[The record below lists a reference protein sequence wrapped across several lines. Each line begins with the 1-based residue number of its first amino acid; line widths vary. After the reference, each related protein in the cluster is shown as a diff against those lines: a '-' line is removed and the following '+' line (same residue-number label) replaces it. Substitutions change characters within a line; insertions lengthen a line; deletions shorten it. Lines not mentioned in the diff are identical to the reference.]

1 MLRSARSGAAGLL
14 ELPPGDLAVVSI
26 GVGIVGFGEMA
37 LWHAEQV
44 RALDGLELR
53 VVCDVTPARRELA
66 ERQYGCKTS
75 EELEPLLA
83 DKDVGLVLIATPS
96 HAHVQPV
103 LAALAAGKH
112 VVVEKPIARTE
123 SDARRMFDAAREA
136 GRTLM
141 AFQNRRF
148 DSDFLTAR
156 RAVESGELGRIDDIR
171 LIRWAYSRLMSTFGA
186 KEYRPG
192 WRADAAYGGGN
203 LLDWGPHLFD
213 QMLQLVPAPLENV
226 FGDLRA
232 RRWSKEVEDQFLA
245 VLRFR
250 GGVVAVVEF
259 AQAPLGE
266 LDVSWAISGSD
277 AAFRYE
283 NNRGVFYSR
292 NGDDQETLRRVEPAA
307 RDWPALW
314 RNMRDVV
321 RDGAEPIVRPPE
333 TLRLMR
339 VLDAVR
345 RSSETGQ
352 VVAVQ
357 DEYATDS
364 ATGG

>member
-1 MLRSARSGAAGLL
+1 
-14 ELPPGDLAVVSI
+14 
-26 GVGIVGFGEMA
+26 
-37 LWHAEQV
+37 
-44 RALDGLELR
+44 
-53 VVCDVTPARRELA
+53 
-66 ERQYGCKTS
+66 
-75 EELEPLLA
+75 
-83 DKDVGLVLIATPS
+83 
-96 HAHVQPV
+96 
-103 LAALAAGKH
+103 
-112 VVVEKPIARTE
+112 
-123 SDARRMFDAAREA
+123 
-136 GRTLM
+136 M

-213 QMLQLVPAPLENV
+213 QMLQLIPAPLENV

-292 NGDDQETLRRVEPAA
+292 NGDDQETLRRVEPAE

-321 RDGAEPIVRPPE
+321 RDGAEPIVRPRE

-364 ATGG
+364 ATSG